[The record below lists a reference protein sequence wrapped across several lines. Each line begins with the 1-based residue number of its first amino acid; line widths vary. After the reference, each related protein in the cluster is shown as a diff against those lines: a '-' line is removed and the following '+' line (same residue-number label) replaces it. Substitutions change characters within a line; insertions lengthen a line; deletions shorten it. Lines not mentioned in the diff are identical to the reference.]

1 MLNQVDESNNADFMK
16 TQLAMA
22 QPTSV
27 DKINKSE
34 LDILTTL
41 FDRLKLDKS
50 SNESV
55 DQQVFK
61 STKTEFSESEDKEN
75 VQPVE

>member
-61 STKTEFSESEDKEN
+61 SNKTEFSESEDKEN